1 VKLIIAEKPSVAI
14 DTAKAISPKFQK
26 KDGYIEAGEYTIT
39 WAVGHLLEIDDTIAP
54 KEWKLE
60 TLPILPEKF
69 EYKVSKGKNKQFN
82 IVKSLVKKAD
92 EIFVNTDA
100 GREGEL
106 IARLILLYSGW
117 NGWDKTYRFWTSE
130 ALTKNVILREL
141 KARKP
146 AKNWDSLF
154 YSGLARQ
161 QSDWLVGINLTR
173 ALTVIVGDGSVWS
186 IGRVQTPVLKL
197 IVERDL
203 EIKNF
208 KPKPYWQLEAVFEKD
223 SQKFKAKLLNEKD
236 TIFEDKNKI
245 WEIFKAL
252 KDKDKAV
259 VKEIEKKQHKKYAP
273 PLFSITTLQMT
284 ANKRFGFTAQKTLM
298 LAQDLYEAKYISYPR
313 TEAQHL
319 DENPST
325 KDLVKNILKKLGEEQ
340 LIENVDKVGKRVFDS
355 SKLTDHYAI
364 IPMNL
369 LTEEKAKKEGLNQD
383 HLKIYEL
390 IKNRFLAVF
399 MPPYE
404 YETTKAILDID
415 GYQFTASGK
424 VELSLGWKAIDRE
437 DEDDKIEAP
446 LPQLE
451 KGDMVHKISQRVIED
466 KTKPPAHYTESTLL
480 NKMKQLELG
489 TGATRA
495 GIIQTLKDRFYIKN
509 KGKSLIA
516 TEKGFA
522 LIEKIKDKEFASP
535 KMTSKWEQQLEQ
547 IYTQKLGKKGYE
559 DFLNQIKEFTKK
571 EVEAVKG
578 ISIQM
583 EQKPVGRCRCGGDV
597 FEYGKY
603 YQCGSCNLKV
613 WKEVFSK
620 KLKEKEALL
629 LYQGTTVYVEGL
641 KGKSGKKF
649 GAGLKLTDEGK
660 IELVFDESQIDTLA
674 KCKCDG
680 VIVEADKS
688 YYCKSCKA
696 VVWKEISGKKIS
708 KNIALKLFK
717 GEKVKVKG
725 FKSKAGKNFEAI
737 LCLENGKP
745 KMEFPENEPIGKCS
759 CGGEIFEYSNRYVC
773 KSCNQVVW
781 KEFFG
786 KKLSKREAVGLLNGR
801 TIPISNLKSKSGRKF
816 DANVALVDGKVKI
829 VSFENG

>member
-1 VKLIIAEKPSVAI
+1 MRLIIAEKPSVAM
-14 DTAKAISPKFQK
+14 DYAKALGKPQRF
-26 KDGYIEAGEYTIT
+26 DGYVKSGDYTIT
-39 WAVGHLLEIDDTIAP
+39 WAVGHLLEIDDDIAP

-60 TLPILPEKF
+60 NLPIIPDEFKYRPIKKV
-69 EYKVSKGKNKQFN
+69 YKQLKV
-82 IVKSLVKKAD
+82 VKSLIQKAD
-92 EIFVNTDA
+92 EIWIGSDA
-100 GREGEL
+100 GREGETL
-106 IARLILLYSGW
+106 ARLILIYSDW
-117 NGWDKTYRFWTSE
+117 NKWNRTYRIWTSE
-130 ALTKNVILREL
+130 ALTKNVILREINS
-141 KARKP
+141 KKP

-154 YSGLARQ
+154 FSGLARQ

-173 ALTVIVGDGSVWS
+173 ALTVIVNDGSVWS

-245 WEIFKAL
+245 WEIFKVL

-259 VKEIEKKQHKKYAP
+259 IKQLEKKKHKKYAP
-273 PLFSITTLQMT
+273 NLFSITTLQMT
-284 ANKRFGFTAQKTLM
+284 ANKRYGFTAAKTLM

-319 DENPST
+319 DENQST
-325 KDLVKNILKKLGEEQ
+325 KNLVKDILEKLGKPE
-340 LIENVDKVGKRVFDS
+340 LKENVDKVGKRVFDS

-364 IPMNL
+364 IPMQL

-404 YETTKAILDID
+404 YETTKAILQID
-415 GYQFTASGK
+415 DYLFTASGK
-424 VELSLGWKAIDRE
+424 VELSLGWKAVDRE
-437 DEDDKIEAP
+437 DEEDKKEAP

-451 KGDMVHKISQRVIED
+451 KGDVVHKISQRVIED

-516 TEKGFA
+516 TDKGFA

-535 KMTSKWEQQLEQ
+535 EMTSKWEQQLEK
-547 IYTQKLGKKGYE
+547 IYIQKLGKKGYE
-559 DFLNQIKEFTKK
+559 EFLKQIEDFTVR
-571 EVEAVKG
+571 EVNVMKDM
-578 ISIQM
+578 SINV
-583 EQKPVGRCRCGGDV
+583 EQKPVGKCRCDGNI
-597 FEYGKY
+597 FEYGKF
-603 YQCGSCNLKV
+603 YQCSSCNLKV
-613 WKEVFSK
+613 WKEVFNK
-620 KLKEKEALL
+620 KLKEKQILL
-629 LYQGTTVYVEGL
+629 LYQGITIYVEGL
-641 KGKSGKKF
+641 RGKSGKKF

-660 IELVFDESQIDTLA
+660 IELIFDDEKIDTLA
-674 KCKCDG
+674 RCKCGG
-680 VIVEADKS
+680 VIVETDKS

-708 KNIALKLFK
+708 KNMALKLFK
-717 GEKVKVKG
+717 GEKVRVKD
-725 FKSKAGKNFEAI
+725 FKSKTGKTFEAYLYI
-737 LCLENGKP
+737 EENGKP
-745 KMEFPENEPIGKCS
+745 KMEFIQPEGIGKCS
-759 CGGEIFEYSNRYVC
+759 CGGEVIEYQNRYVC
-773 KSCNQVVW
+773 SSCNKVVW
-781 KEFFG
+781 KAFMN
-786 KKLSKREAVGLLNGR
+786 KKFSKKQALDLLNGKQVKLK
-801 TIPISNLKSKSGRKF
+801 SLKSKAGNSF
-816 DANVALVDGKVKI
+816 DAVVELDSDGKVKI
-829 VSFENG
+829 ISFVG